1 MYNYFMLIGVVEE
14 PKIEELGDGKR
25 KCTIKLSVTRNFPNS
40 QGEYVADVLDIVFCD
55 FMIPY
60 IEDNIDKGMPITV
73 KGRMQTSG
81 QGIVL
86 IGERIMFFNNIKET
100 K

>member
-1 MYNYFMLIGVVEE
+1 MLIGVVEE